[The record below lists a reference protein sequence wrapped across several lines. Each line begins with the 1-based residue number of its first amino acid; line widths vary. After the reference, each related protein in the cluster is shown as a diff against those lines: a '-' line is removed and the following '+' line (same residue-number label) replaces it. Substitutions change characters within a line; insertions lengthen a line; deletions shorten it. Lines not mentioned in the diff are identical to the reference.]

1 MIRRRLVEMS
11 APWIYIKDLSLY
23 EGQTVTVKG
32 WMYNKRSSG
41 KIHFLQLRD
50 GTGTVQGVMV
60 KNEVSEDDFEE
71 GKRLWL
77 EASVKVEGT
86 VRLDTRAPS
95 GVELTITGLRTI
107 QNPEEEYPLGKK
119 DHGIDFLLDHRHLW
133 LRSSRQQ
140 AIMRIRERV
149 IWSAR
154 EYLHKEG
161 FMLIDSPILTGSIGE
176 GAAGLFEMDY
186 FEETK
191 AYLAQ
196 TGQLYAEAAAAAFG
210 KVYCFGPTFRAE
222 KSKTRRHLTEFWM
235 LEPEVAFY
243 DHNKNIELQEKLVSY
258 IVEQVLDNCRQ
269 ELESL
274 ERDISKLERI
284 KAPFYRITYDKAME
298 ILHELGSQTPYGDD
312 FGNEDETILTQQF
325 DKPIFVECY
334 PKKVKAFYMK
344 EHPENPDLV
353 LCDDLLAPEG
363 YGEIIGGSQR
373 EDDLHRLLGRIHEE
387 GLSEES
393 YDWYLDLRKFGT
405 FVHSGFGMG
414 IERVV
419 AWICGL
425 DHIREAIPW
434 PRTIYR
440 IKP

>member
-1 MIRRRLVEMS
+1 MS

>member
-1 MIRRRLVEMS
+1 MT
-11 APWIYIKDLSLY
+11 APWFSIKDLSSHSEENVVVRGWLY
-23 EGQTVTVKG
+23 
-32 WMYNKRSSG
+32 NLRSSG

-60 KNEVSEDDFEE
+60 KKEVSEDIFNAA
-71 GKRLWL
+71 KNLWL
-77 EASVKVEGT
+77 EASVEVSGT
-86 VRLDTRAPS
+86 VRKDERAPS
-95 GVELTITGLRTI
+95 GVELSVTDLHIF
-107 QNPEEEYPLGKK
+107 QNPSEEYPIGKK

-140 AIMRIRERV
+140 AIMKIRDRV
-149 IWSAR
+149 IRSAR
-154 EYLHKEG
+154 EYLQENG
-161 FMLIDSPILTGSIGE
+161 FLLLDSPIVS
-176 GAAGLFEMDY
+176 GAAGEGVSGLFEIDY
-186 FEETK
+186 FDSK

-243 DHNKNIELQEKLVSY
+243 DHKDNMALQEGLICHLV
-258 IVEQVLDNCRQ
+258 EKVLEHCRA
-269 ELESL
+269 ELAVL
-274 ERDISKLERI
+274 ERDISKLENI
-284 KAPFYRITYDKAME
+284 KAPFYHLQYGEAIEM
-298 ILHELGSQTPYGDD
+298 LHKLGSDTPYGDD
-312 FGNEDETILTQQF
+312 LGNDDETILTQQF
-325 DKPIFVECY
+325 DRPVFIECY
-334 PKKVKAFYMK
+334 PKTVKAFYMK
-344 EHPENPDLV
+344 EHPENPELV

-373 EDDLHRLLGRIHEE
+373 EDDYDRLVARIREQGLPEE
-387 GLSEES
+387 PYE
-393 YDWYLDLRKFGT
+393 WYLDLRKFGT

-419 AWICGL
+419 AWISGL
-425 DHIREAIPW
+425 QHIREAIPW

-440 IKP
+440 LKP

>member
-1 MIRRRLVEMS
+1 
-11 APWIYIKDLSLY
+11 
-23 EGQTVTVKG
+23 
-32 WMYNKRSSG
+32 
-41 KIHFLQLRD
+41 
-50 GTGTVQGVMV
+50 
-60 KNEVSEDDFEE
+60 
-71 GKRLWL
+71 
-77 EASVKVEGT
+77 
-86 VRLDTRAPS
+86 
-95 GVELTITGLRTI
+95 
-107 QNPEEEYPLGKK
+107 
-119 DHGIDFLLDHRHLW
+119 
-133 LRSSRQQ
+133 
-140 AIMRIRERV
+140 
-149 IWSAR
+149 
-154 EYLHKEG
+154 
-161 FMLIDSPILTGSIGE
+161 
-176 GAAGLFEMDY
+176 
-186 FEETK
+186 
-191 AYLAQ
+191 
-196 TGQLYAEAAAAAFG
+196 
-210 KVYCFGPTFRAE
+210 
-222 KSKTRRHLTEFWM
+222 M

>member
-1 MIRRRLVEMS
+1 MTALWV
-11 APWIYIKDLSLY
+11 PIKDLPSHVEETVVIRGWLY
-23 EGQTVTVKG
+23 
-32 WMYNKRSSG
+32 NLRSSG

-50 GTGTVQGVMV
+50 GSGTVQGVMV
-60 KNEVSEDDFEE
+60 KQEVSDALFAETK
-71 GKRLWL
+71 GLWL
-77 EASVKVEGT
+77 EASVEVTGT
-86 VRLDTRAPS
+86 VRKDERAPS
-95 GVELTITGLRTI
+95 GVELSVTDLRVF
-107 QNPEEEYPLGKK
+107 QNPSEEYPIGKK

-140 AIMRIRERV
+140 AILRIRDRV
-149 IWSAR
+149 IRSAR
-154 EYLHKEG
+154 EYLQENG
-161 FMLIDSPILTGSIGE
+161 FLLIDSPIIS
-176 GAAGLFEMDY
+176 GAAGEGVSGLFEIDY
-186 FEETK
+186 FDSK

-243 DHNKNIELQEKLVSY
+243 DHKDNMALQEGLVCHIVAKVLEHCRIELAA
-258 IVEQVLDNCRQ
+258 
-269 ELESL
+269 L
-274 ERDISKLERI
+274 ERDVSKLENIR
-284 KAPFYRITYDKAME
+284 APFYHLQYGEAIEM
-298 ILHELGSQTPYGDD
+298 LHKLGSDTPYGDD
-312 FGNEDETILTQQF
+312 LGNEDETILTQQF
-325 DKPIFVECY
+325 DRPVFIECY
-334 PKKVKAFYMK
+334 PKTVKAFYMK

-373 EDDLHRLLGRIHEE
+373 EDDYDRLVARIREQGLPEE
-387 GLSEES
+387 P

-405 FVHSGFGMG
+405 FIHSGFGMG

-419 AWICGL
+419 AWVSGL
-425 DHIREAIPW
+425 QHIREAIPW

-440 IKP
+440 LKP